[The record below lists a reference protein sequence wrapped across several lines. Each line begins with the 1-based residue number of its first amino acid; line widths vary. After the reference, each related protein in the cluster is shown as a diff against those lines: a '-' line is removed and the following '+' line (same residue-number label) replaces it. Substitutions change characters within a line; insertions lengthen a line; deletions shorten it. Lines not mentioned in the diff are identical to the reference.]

1 MPVHTR
7 HSLLTLGLIISLVDN
22 HSSMLHKTEGHHL
35 LVFVLSSEIVVFPL
49 KHSTQVQS
57 PCKFTVLK
65 FLVRKVISHLL
76 TAAKK

>member
-1 MPVHTR
+1 
-7 HSLLTLGLIISLVDN
+7 
-22 HSSMLHKTEGHHL
+22 MLHKTEGLHL

-65 FLVRKVISHLL
+65 FLVRKVISHLF